1 MFISCYANTENVFY
15 CLIVLQRFL
24 TLRLLQYYCIAL
36 PLKDNTYLLPSLLS
50 TKQPPIRM
58 PQTDTWAFVHR
69 LYKLAYLPPSFWPRL
84 ITRVQTFV
92 INLYAE
98 HKAVLESPREPQ
110 VTQWSE
116 GIHVYWSDQAFFV
129 ICRGLI
135 RPQQDTVQITTPKT
149 KHGARILSHVV
160 DHLDSL
166 FEEWFSDLWCKCFR
180 GFNFNSE
187 AQMADADVKHAECE
201 SSIWM
206 KIIEEV

>member
-1 MFISCYANTENVFY
+1 M
-15 CLIVLQRFL
+15 L
-24 TLRLLQYYCIAL
+24 
-36 PLKDNTYLLPSLLS
+36 
-50 TKQPPIRM
+50 
-58 PQTDTWAFVHR
+58 QTDARALVHR

-129 ICRGLI
+129 ICHGLI

-180 GFNFNSE
+180 GFNF
-187 AQMADADVKHAECE
+187 
-201 SSIWM
+201 SS
-206 KIIEEV
+206 VD